1 MREITLQDA
10 CRNKTENH
18 DDIQTD
24 PTQLKQ
30 LDETLKQTNFLKSDQ
45 LVSTFFRTP
54 HNINLCENTIWV

>member
-24 PTQLKQ
+24 PTRLKQ
-30 LDETLKQTNFLKSDQ
+30 LDETLNQNKEDGIEKTKLISRKTRIFEKESKLLWLS
-45 LVSTFFRTP
+45 
-54 HNINLCENTIWV
+54 